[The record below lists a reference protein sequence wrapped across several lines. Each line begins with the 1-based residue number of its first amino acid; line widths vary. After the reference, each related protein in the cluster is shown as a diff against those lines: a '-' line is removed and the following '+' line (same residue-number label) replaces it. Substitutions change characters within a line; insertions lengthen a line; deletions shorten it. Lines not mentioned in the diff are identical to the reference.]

1 VRRAEAAVEAVV
13 LQRLQESMHSPAGR
27 ELVAGAAAEVAGGSL
42 DAHAA
47 AARVLRALA
56 TDT

>member
-1 VRRAEAAVEAVV
+1 M